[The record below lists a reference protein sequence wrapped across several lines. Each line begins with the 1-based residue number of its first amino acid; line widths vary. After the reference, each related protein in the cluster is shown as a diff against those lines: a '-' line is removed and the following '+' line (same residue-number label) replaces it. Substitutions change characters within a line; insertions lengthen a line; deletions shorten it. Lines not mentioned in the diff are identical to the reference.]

1 MTQHFIVVGGGMIGL
16 ASALGLRRQG
26 HRVTL
31 VEQGDAPSY
40 SDETELRVSAIA
52 HHSRALLTELGVWQN
67 LPAERLGPYTAMEV
81 WDHDSFGRIAFAA
94 NEVNQT
100 DLGAIIENRV
110 LETHL
115 WQAAA
120 DAGVELLAQTAVQNH
135 KVSTDEVSVEA
146 GGQRI
151 RGDYLVAAD
160 GVNSPLRQAA
170 GLPLTFW
177 DYQQQGCV
185 AVIRCSQPH
194 NGCARQV
201 FLPTGPVAWLP
212 LADPHHVS
220 LVWSADTEFAQQLQQ
235 LDDSDFI
242 KQLQA
247 VSDQCLGQLE
257 LASTRAYFPLR
268 MQYAKRWLQQR
279 LILIGDAAHSIH
291 PLAGQGANL
300 GFGDVHD
307 LLTVTA
313 TEFTSAELRHWERQ
327 RKVAAVQMIAT
338 MESFKRGF
346 GNAWPVPK
354 LLRGIGLRLAD
365 RIAPLKRALIKSALG

>member
-1 MTQHFIVVGGGMIGL
+1 MSQHFIVVGGGMIGL
-16 ASALGLRRQG
+16 ASALGLRQQG

-31 VEQGDAPSY
+31 LERGAVPSY
-40 SDETELRVSAIA
+40 GDETELRVSAIA
-52 HHSRALLTELGVWQN
+52 HHSRALLSELGVWQK
-67 LPAERLGPYTAMEV
+67 LPVARLGPYTAMEV

-120 DAGVELLAQTAVQNH
+120 DGGVELLAQTAVQSH
-135 KVSTDEVSVEA
+135 KVNADEVWVEA

-151 RGDYLVAAD
+151 RGDYLLAAD
-160 GVNSPLRQAA
+160 GVKSPLRQAA

-201 FLPTGPVAWLP
+201 FLSSGPVAWLP
-212 LADPHHVS
+212 LADPHQVS
-220 LVWSADTEFAQQLQQ
+220 LVWSADMDYAQQLQQ
-235 LDDSDFI
+235 LDDSEFI

-247 VSDQCLGQLE
+247 VSDQCLGQFE
-257 LASTRAYFPLR
+257 LASARAYFPLR
-268 MQYAKRWLQQR
+268 MQYAQRWLQQR

-307 LLTVTA
+307 LLAVTA
-313 TEFTSAELRHWERQ
+313 NEFGRADLRHWERQ
-327 RKVAAVQMIAT
+327 RKVATVQMIAT

-346 GNAWPVPK
+346 GNAWPLAK
-354 LLRGIGLRLAD
+354 LLRGVGLRLAD
-365 RIAPLKRALIKSALG
+365 RVAPLKRALIKSALG